1 MMTLPNVGRR
11 LAQSLLIALVAV
23 PLASVPA
30 HASSIVYAINT
41 TITSANPTG
50 NPLQSNTITGSIT
63 TDGTIGVL
71 ASSNVQSWNLNLVD
85 NLNAADD
92 VTLTNANSQLV
103 DIGGGLSATATGLSF
118 NFSSPSTAEFLIQG
132 NQFGL
137 DSGFQYFCFSTG
149 NACLAGETITPFQI
163 DTDGAVLTGTAAPVG
178 VQPLNPNPPPTPP
191 SGVVPEPSTY
201 GLVLTGLL
209 GLGGSLKRKYFS

>member
-1 MMTLPNVGRR
+1 MTLRVAGRR
-11 LAQSLLIALVAV
+11 LAQNLSLAFIVVQLSS
-23 PLASVPA
+23 SVA
-30 HASSIVYAINT
+30 HASPIVYTINT

-50 NPLQSNTITGSIT
+50 NPLQSNTILGSIT

-71 ASSNVQSWNLNLVD
+71 AAADITSWNLNLVD
-85 NLNAADD
+85 NLSASDD
-92 VTLTNANSQLV
+92 VTLTNANSTLV

-132 NQFGL
+132 NHFGL

-149 NACLAGETITPFQI
+149 DACLAGETITPFYI
-163 DTDGAVLTGTAAPVG
+163 STDGAVLTGTAAPVG
-178 VQPLNPNPPPTPP
+178 TQPLNPNPQTP
-191 SGVVPEPSTY
+191 GVVPEPSTY

-209 GLGGSLKRKYFS
+209 SLGGGLKRKFFS